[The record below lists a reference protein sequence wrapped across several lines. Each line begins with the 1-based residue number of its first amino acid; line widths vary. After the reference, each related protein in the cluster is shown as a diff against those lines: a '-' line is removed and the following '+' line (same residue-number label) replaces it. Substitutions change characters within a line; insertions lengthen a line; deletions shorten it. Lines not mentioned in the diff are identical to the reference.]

1 MTVARWPSTSCAR
14 TGHPRTSRTSSA
26 ARRFSRMSAG
36 VTVGTRG
43 RTRTG
48 AEVAEEGAGEAVG
61 VGDPG
66 EGEEEGGGGNILG
79 P

>member
-1 MTVARWPSTSCAR
+1 M
-14 TGHPRTSRTSSA
+14 
-26 ARRFSRMSAG
+26 
-36 VTVGTRG
+36 GTRG
-43 RTRTG
+43 RKRTG